1 MCPCLSLYVNSQ
13 HIGSILQ
20 EEIVFV
26 LSAGW
31 VMFRTLFFFQ
41 SSHSVQTNTA
51 EQASRIRQRVQQGY
65 PAQQLS
71 VRLSFRFL
79 PWSSSQRFG
88 SYIFIKL
95 KGWSVMFGH
104 TSIVI
109 LLIFVLGG
117 VGINLIGTSNHN
129 LVTLHVAN
137 MPIQEHRGFS
147 SLTRIGTLGLFAL
160 NSHRKSNIHHILV
173 VMISSQWRAAIG
185 RFHTLPWISRD
196 LRAFSDG
203 QKRPVF
209 IYRLLTAG
217 TIDGEFTFYQ
227 GQDLKFNKASE
238 KIYQRQ
244 VTKLALSDCMFS
256 LLSSFLI
263 LSSLICVA
271 LIGSV
276 RFSFVKLFGALNMLQ
291 RL

>member
-1 MCPCLSLYVNSQ
+1 MSRQTPQNKRQEYVNAFNKGTQ
-13 HIGSILQ
+13 HNSC
-20 EEIVFV
+20 
-26 LSAGW
+26 
-31 VMFRTLFFFQ
+31 Q
-41 SSHSVQTNTA
+41 SD
-51 EQASRIRQRVQQGY
+51 
-65 PAQQLS
+65 
-71 VRLSFRFL
+71 FRFAFFLDLVLNDLAVIFLLSSKAGQSCSDTPPL
-79 PWSSSQRFG
+79 PFAD
-88 SYIFIKL
+88 L
-95 KGWSVMFGH
+95 
-104 TSIVI
+104 
-109 LLIFVLGG
+109 VLGG
-117 VGINLIGTSNHN
+117 VGINLIGMANHN
-129 LVTLHVAN
+129 LVTLRIAD
-137 MPIQEHRGFS
+137 MPIQEHQGFS

-160 NSHRKSNIHHILV
+160 NSHGKSSIHHILV

-185 RFHTLPWISRD
+185 RFHILPWINRD
-196 LRAFSDG
+196 LPAFSDG